1 MKPKPDKQLQGVTGN
16 EISNLP
22 KAKRKRRTDVEEEA
36 LQLTIEKIIEE
47 EALQLTIEKFIPGY
61 KRPAPLVFW

>member
-36 LQLTIEKIIEE
+36 LQLTIEK
-47 EALQLTIEKFIPGY
+47 FIPGY